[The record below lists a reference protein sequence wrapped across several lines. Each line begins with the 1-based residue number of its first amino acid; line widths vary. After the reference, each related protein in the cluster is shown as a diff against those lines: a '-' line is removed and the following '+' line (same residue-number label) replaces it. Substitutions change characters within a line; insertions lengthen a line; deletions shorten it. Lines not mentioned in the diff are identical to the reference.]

1 MKKTN
6 LMKAVSIL
14 LISAMVILFNV
25 NVFAADNTGFNDLTS
40 TLTNS
45 SNSGANNTNSSS
57 NNTSSNTN
65 SSSNSSLS
73 TNSITSNNSNTNR
86 INTSSNSNVN
96 SNNSSIYNTN
106 LPKTGVESSVPVAMF
121 IIILSVS
128 AIYAYRKIKEYKN
141 I

>member
-6 LMKAVSIL
+6 LMKVVSIL

-25 NVFAADNTGFNDLTS
+25 SVFAADNAGFNDLTS

-45 SNSGANNTNSSS
+45 SNSTNNTNSSNSTNS
-57 NNTSSNTN
+57 NTNSSNTN
-65 SSSNSSLS
+65 SN
-73 TNSITSNNSNTNR
+73 TSNNSNKSNTN
-86 INTSSNSNVN
+86 SNSNVN
-96 SNNSSIYNTN
+96 SNMTSIYNTN
-106 LPKTGVESSVPVAMF
+106 LPKTGVESSVPMAMF
-121 IIILSVS
+121 IIILAIS

>member
-6 LMKAVSIL
+6 LMKVVSIL

-25 NVFAADNTGFNDLTS
+25 SVFAADNAGFNDLTS

-45 SNSGANNTNSSS
+45 SNSTNNTNSSNSTNS
-57 NNTSSNTN
+57 NTNSSNTN
-65 SSSNSSLS
+65 SN
-73 TNSITSNNSNTNR
+73 TSNNSNKS
-86 INTSSNSNVN
+86 NTNSNVN
-96 SNNSSIYNTN
+96 SNMTSIYNTN
-106 LPKTGVESSVPVAMF
+106 LPKTGVESSVPMAMF
-121 IIILSVS
+121 IIILAIS